1 MTKFR
6 LIYIGRRLF
15 HSSITVF
22 MCYGQKPH
30 IIHWILES
38 LFIILPLSLLPLQ
51 AQKIQA
57 KQMMTLDLLSVKY
70 ELLGWYKDIFNP
82 LMVPLNKIND
92 HKDIGKSIGMHYYN
106 NVSSFRI
113 IILQR
118 STSVWLSIGLLKR
131 VISYWYHSIGF
142 KS

>member
-1 MTKFR
+1 
-6 LIYIGRRLF
+6 
-15 HSSITVF
+15 

-30 IIHWILES
+30 ILHWILES

-92 HKDIGKSIGMHYYN
+92 HKDIGKDIGRLYYKHI
-106 NVSSFRI
+106 SSFRI
-113 IILQR
+113 IIHLR
-118 STSVWLSIGLLKR
+118 LSSVHRIDTMSYASKLSFLFNKENCIILLSISRDK
-131 VISYWYHSIGF
+131 
-142 KS
+142 

>member
-70 ELLGWYKDIFNP
+70 ELLG
-82 LMVPLNKIND
+82 
-92 HKDIGKSIGMHYYN
+92 
-106 NVSSFRI
+106 
-113 IILQR
+113 
-118 STSVWLSIGLLKR
+118 
-131 VISYWYHSIGF
+131 
-142 KS
+142 